1 MLLRDL
7 IKLVENIRID
17 CTKDF
22 MTGPYDKPL
31 LDMIA
36 YYLDRY
42 YNGFGLEN
50 QLITKKTFSQVAK
63 MAQNEITGSW
73 EKVIE
78 YLKGKCN
85 D

>member
-1 MLLRDL
+1 MLLIDL
-7 IKLVENIRID
+7 IKLVDNIRID
-17 CTKDF
+17 NTKDF
-22 MTGPYDKPL
+22 MTTAYDKPL
-31 LDMIA
+31 LDILA

-50 QLITKKTFSQVAK
+50 QVITKKTFCQVAK
-63 MAQNEITGSW
+63 MAENEIIGSW